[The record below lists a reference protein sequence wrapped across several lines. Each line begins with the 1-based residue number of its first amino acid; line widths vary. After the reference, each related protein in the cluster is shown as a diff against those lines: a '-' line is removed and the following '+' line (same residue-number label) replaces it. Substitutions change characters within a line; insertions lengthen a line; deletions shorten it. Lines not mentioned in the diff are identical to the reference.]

1 MHHRFNVV
9 FLLGGGYYYHKDHIF
24 DFLLSQDSENFLLQ
38 SIKKDINVVFM
49 ASSRALGIMEK
60 LVTGPLLRQVVAA
73 GHIFALTGMWES
85 LFNF

>member
-1 MHHRFNVV
+1 
-9 FLLGGGYYYHKDHIF
+9 
-24 DFLLSQDSENFLLQ
+24 
-38 SIKKDINVVFM
+38 M

-73 GHIFALTGMWES
+73 GHIFALTEMWES